1 MTTHERFGASMAF
14 DKGGTGMAASLRRG
28 RRRWIWI
35 TLILVTLAL
44 GGGAFVYNRAN
55 ARNKQTLSSDDLDL
69 RIGKSETADIQVTVN
84 EVGTIEPLVKVDVKS
99 SLSGKVTEL
108 MVKEGDRVK
117 RGQVLAR
124 VEPDVNQA
132 QTLSEVRSGLTLAEI
147 RAKDA
152 QKDLET
158 NQRLFE
164 EGLLADTQL
173 KDFRVKFD
181 TANENL
187 EAARTKSRIV
197 VESGIPLE
205 GQISTS
211 QRVNIVSPMDGTVVK
226 KNVEVGQTVTSGVS
240 SFNEGTPLYT
250 VADVGSM
257 LIKASINEVDI
268 GRVRLTMP
276 VVITVDAFPYRR
288 FDGSVTHISPAA
300 RLKEKVKVF
309 DIEVTLKEQVA
320 DFRAGMTANI
330 EVRGEKVD
338 KALGIP
344 VEAIFK
350 KRDRE
355 VVYIL
360 KKPFDNAK
368 PGDKEP
374 KKTRSGK
381 LDVSDVWQRFFEEK
395 EVKVGLVSLEKAQLL
410 EGLSEGVEVALE
422 DPTKPRQVDENQ

>member
-1 MTTHERFGASMAF
+1 
-14 DKGGTGMAASLRRG
+14 MAASLRRG

-35 TLILVTLAL
+35 TLILVVLAL
-44 GGGAFVYNRAN
+44 GGGAFAFIRAN
-55 ARNKQTLSSDDLDL
+55 ARNKQTLTSDDLDL

-84 EVGTIEPLVKVDVKS
+84 EVGTIEPVVKVDVKS

-108 MVKEGDRVK
+108 LVKEGDRVK
-117 RGQVLAR
+117 RGQVLAK

-132 QTLSEVRSGLTLAEI
+132 QTLSEVRSGLTLADI
-147 RAKDA
+147 RARDA

-164 EGLLADTQL
+164 EGLLSDQQL

-226 KNVEVGQTVTSGVS
+226 RNVEVGQTVTSGVS

-268 GRVRLTMP
+268 GRVRLGMP

-309 DIEVTLKEQVA
+309 DIEVTLKEQVG

-330 EVRGEKVD
+330 EVRGERVD
-338 KALGIP
+338 KALGVP

-355 VVYIL
+355 VVYVL
-360 KKPFDNAK
+360 KKPFGTAK
-368 PGDKEP
+368 SGEKEP

-381 LDVSDVWQRFFEEK
+381 LDVSDVWQRFFDEK

-410 EGLSEGVEVALE
+410 EGLAEGVEIALE